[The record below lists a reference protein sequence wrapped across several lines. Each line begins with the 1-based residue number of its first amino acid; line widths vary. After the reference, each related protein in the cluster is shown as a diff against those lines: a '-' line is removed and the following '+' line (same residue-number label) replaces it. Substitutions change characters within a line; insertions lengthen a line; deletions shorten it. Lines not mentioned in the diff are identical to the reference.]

1 MTLTSASQGTWRPPV
16 HALFALASAAALLTP
31 LAHAQPAATAP
42 AVPPAVQAQPAP
54 ASSMISTASAAIQ
67 PRYSAADIERAFS
80 FMDTN
85 KDGKISRE
93 EASGFRGVARHFDEA
108 DTNKDSALSQQEFES
123 AMNQVK
129 SR

>member
-1 MTLTSASQGTWRPPV
+1 M

-42 AVPPAVQAQPAP
+42 A
-54 ASSMISTASAAIQ
+54 SSMISTASAALQ

>member
-1 MTLTSASQGTWRPPV
+1 MTLTTASRGAPPT
-16 HALFALASAAALLTP
+16 HFALAIATAAAALLAP
-31 LAHAQPAATAP
+31 VAHAQPAA
-42 AVPPAVQAQPAP
+42 VQAQSAP
-54 ASSMISTASAAIQ
+54 STSVVSTVSAATE
-67 PRYSAADIERAFS
+67 PRYTAGDIARAFS

-108 DTNKDSALSQQEFES
+108 DTNKDSTLSHQEFES
-123 AMNQVK
+123 ALNQAK

>member
-1 MTLTSASQGTWRPPV
+1 MTLTSASQGTWRTPAR
-16 HALFALASAAALLTP
+16 ALFALASATALLTP

-42 AVPPAVQAQPAP
+42 AVPPSVQAQAAP
-54 ASSMISTASAAIQ
+54 ASSVVSTASAAVQ

-108 DTNKDSALSQQEFES
+108 DTNKDSTLSHQEFES
-123 AMNQVK
+123 ALNQAK